1 MFEKLPSLIR
11 GTIPANNNDMLVCFT
26 DGLTEMPD
34 QNGTQLEVE
43 GIASILK
50 EKKYFWSWGSLTTLI
65 QQSKTNIGF
74 DDDITFLAAQFL

>member
-1 MFEKLPSLIR
+1 MWPPATYLPQSKKVQLLETGTTILGMFEKLPSLIR

-50 EKKYFWSWGSLTTLI
+50 EKKYF
-65 QQSKTNIGF
+65 
-74 DDDITFLAAQFL
+74 